1 MLLTRLPPWALLPI
15 AIAPLIAVLLLGGAL
30 PKEAMMP
37 LAGLAVVWA
46 AIATTLHWK
55 RLDEA
60 AKAAHRWAWYWGSSL
75 GLMLAMVFAASAYMW
90 PSLLDFASPWAAA
103 MTRPGKSPEAVWL
116 MFGVMGIGLAQA
128 AGFIGAF
135 VYWWTLKR

>member
-1 MLLTRLPPWALLPI
+1 MPLSRLPPWALLPI
-15 AIAPLIAVLLLGGAL
+15 GLGPLVALSVFGSIIPRQAMMVAAGVAVL
-30 PKEAMMP
+30 
-37 LAGLAVVWA
+37 WA
-46 AIATTLHWK
+46 ALAMTLHWK

-90 PSLLDFASPWAAA
+90 PSLLDFASPWALA
-103 MTRPGKSPEAVWL
+103 MTRPGRSAEAVWL
-116 MFGVMGIGLAQA
+116 MLGVIGMGVAQA